1 MSNNAFEVF
10 KQNIFLREE
19 SVLQQWGESFI
30 VKNYFDAVFIFLHFH
45 CINCSYESQKLITSH
60 HAKKSRILCQ
70 IKIAL
75 QKNLDPKLYLFPQT

>member
-10 KQNIFLREE
+10 KQNTFLREE
-19 SVLQQWGESFI
+19 SVLQQWGKCFI
-30 VKNYFDAVFIFLHFH
+30 VKKYFGAVFIFLHFN
-45 CINCSYESQKLITSH
+45 CMNCSCESQKLITSH
-60 HAKKSRILCQ
+60 YAEKRWILCQ